1 VSKPERI
8 AKDKAE
14 RKSRGGT
21 LSSVLGADGYNP
33 SGMSASIAKDFEN
46 DERAAKIASANESDA
61 STIAASAEKKAKQN
75 GSDPML
81 DFDGAIQV
89 VDSSI
94 DTISK
99 YKVIG

>member
-1 VSKPERI
+1 VPESERI

-61 STIAASAEKKAKQN
+61 SIAASAEKKAKQN
-75 GSDPML
+75 ASDPML